1 MSKEISVFENKDFGE
16 IRTIELDGKIMFCGS
31 DIAKALGYSEPHKA
45 VTRHCKTDGG
55 MFYPVIDSL
64 GREQDAKFITEG
76 NVYRLITHSKLPA
89 AEDFERWLFDEVV
102 PTIRKTGGY
111 VANDDL
117 FIDTYFGEDITEEQ
131 KQVLR
136 MNLATIR
143 KKNEIITKQKKELEQ
158 KDKEIEH
165 KENVI
170 VGLVEDID
178 LATKRQQ
185 INQILR
191 FHTKNPEALS
201 RKWGLLYSEFEKKY
215 HINLS
220 VRYENYKNKFKPALK
235 NKMDVID
242 RQMDMIPQLYEVC
255 CKLFESD
262 FIELRKVWGDA
273 ITC

>member
-1 MSKEISVFENKDFGE
+1 MKTRIFGE
-16 IRTIELDGKIMFCGS
+16 IRTIVIDDEPWFVGK
-31 DIAKALGYSEPHKA
+31 DVAAALGYTDVSHSILDHVEEEDR
-45 VTRHCKTDGG
+45 VNSKTQGQNAPEFG
-55 MFYPVIDSL
+55 QRGTWLINESGLYSL
-64 GREQDAKFITEG
+64 T
-76 NVYRLITHSKLPA
+76 LSSKLPTA
-89 AEDFERWLFDEVV
+89 KQFKRWITSEVL

-117 FIDTYFGEDITEEQ
+117 FIDTYFGDDITEEQ

-143 KKNEIITKQKKELEQ
+143 KKNEIISRQKKELEQ

-178 LATKRQQ
+178 LATKRQR

-255 CKLFESD
+255 CKLFEND
-262 FIELRKVWGDA
+262 FAELRKVWENA

>member
-16 IRTIELDGKIMFCGS
+16 IRTVVIDNEPWFVGK
-31 DIAKALGYSEPHKA
+31 DIAAALGYERATKA
-45 VTRHCKTDGG
+45 VQDHVCEEDRDAI
-55 MFYPVIDSL
+55 PIRDSI
-64 GREQDAKFITEG
+64 GRMQNTPIINESG
-76 NVYRLITHSKLPA
+76 LYSLILSSKLSA
-89 AEDFERWLFDEVV
+89 AKQFKRWITSDVL

-111 VANDDL
+111 IANDEL
-117 FIDTYFGEDITEEQ
+117 FVDTYFCGISEEQ
-131 KQVLR
+131 KQVLL
-136 MNLATIR
+136 MNLSAIR
-143 KKNEIITKQKKELEQ
+143 KKDQIIAEQKKEIEQ

-178 LATKRQQ
+178 LATKRQR

-191 FHTKNPEALS
+191 FHTKNPETLS

-220 VRYENYKNKFKPALK
+220 VRYDNYKNKFKPALK

-242 RQMDMIPQLYEVC
+242 RQMDMIPQLYEIC
-255 CKLFESD
+255 CKLFEND
-262 FIELRKVWGDA
+262 FAELKKVWEDA

>member
-16 IRTIELDGKIMFCGS
+16 IRTVVIDNEPWFVGK
-31 DIAKALGYSEPHKA
+31 DIAAALGYERATKA
-45 VTRHCKTDGG
+45 VQDHVCEEDRDAI
-55 MFYPVIDSL
+55 PIRDSI
-64 GREQDAKFITEG
+64 GRMQNTPIINESG
-76 NVYRLITHSKLPA
+76 LYSLILSSKLSA
-89 AEDFERWLFDEVV
+89 AKQFKRWITSDVL

-111 VANDDL
+111 IANDEL
-117 FIDTYFGEDITEEQ
+117 FVDTYFCGISEEQ
-131 KQVLR
+131 KQVLL
-136 MNLATIR
+136 MNLSAIR
-143 KKNEIITKQKKELEQ
+143 KKDQIIAEQKKEIEQ

-178 LATKRQQ
+178 LATKRQR

-220 VRYENYKNKFKPALK
+220 VRYDNYKNKFKPALK

-242 RQMDMIPQLYEVC
+242 RQMDMIPQLYEIC
-255 CKLFESD
+255 CKLFEND
-262 FIELRKVWGDA
+262 FAELKKVWEDA

>member
-16 IRTIELDGKIMFCGS
+16 IRTVVIDNEPWFVGK
-31 DIAKALGYSEPHKA
+31 DIAAALGYERATKA
-45 VTRHCKTDGG
+45 VQDHVCEEDRDAI
-55 MFYPVIDSL
+55 PIRDSI
-64 GREQDAKFITEG
+64 GRMQNTPIINESG
-76 NVYRLITHSKLPA
+76 LYSLILSSKLSA
-89 AEDFERWLFDEVV
+89 AKQFKRWITSDVL

-111 VANDDL
+111 IANDEL
-117 FIDTYFGEDITEEQ
+117 FVDTYFCGISEEQ
-131 KQVLR
+131 KQVLL
-136 MNLATIR
+136 MNLSAIR
-143 KKNEIITKQKKELEQ
+143 KKDQIIAEQKKEIKQ
-158 KDKEIEH
+158 KDNEIEH

-178 LATKRQQ
+178 LATKRQR

-220 VRYENYKNKFKPALK
+220 VRYDNYKNKFKPALK

-242 RQMDMIPQLYEVC
+242 RQMDMIPQLYEIC
-255 CKLFESD
+255 CKLFEND
-262 FIELRKVWGDA
+262 FAELKKVWEDA